1 MTLKA
6 KQGHGKTNCH
16 FVLRNRKF
24 LYFVLILFDKLYVE
38 MFAFRW
44 DFDGFSI
51 SNSANSNSLSSG
63 LGWVGSIK
71 GFPFFNYITS
81 LVPNFYVAEPILI
94 ILSSQEVS

>member
-16 FVLRNRKF
+16 FALRIRKF

-38 MFAFRW
+38 KFAFKW

-63 LGWVGSIK
+63 LGWFNQGV
-71 GFPFFNYITS
+71 PFF
-81 LVPNFYVAEPILI
+81 
-94 ILSSQEVS
+94 